1 MRSRII
7 GAAISLVTLASAASA
22 AVAETANPCN
32 CKPGGVSFLAGDQTD
47 KLLNDHKD
55 PASSM
60 PVPYLSRSVSSL
72 QATFTALNASEPVE
86 THPDL
91 AEQIFI
97 VDGGGKLQVGGTV
110 LDDKQIS
117 PSEKRGTSI
126 TGGRL
131 LHGDAPFF
139 SGHPRRNAALDHRAS
154 RGTSQST
161 CPSKKG
167 SNRVSGNPPDRPLV
181 SFRLGIS
188 IEGDVGQACVSEEE
202 VLETEPI
209 RDGVDPIGWEV
220 Q

>member
-126 TGGRL
+126 TGGL

-139 SGHPRRNAALDHRAS
+139 GGHPRRNAALDHRAS
-154 RGTSQST
+154 RGTSELPVPQRKEVT
-161 CPSKKG
+161 G
-167 SNRVSGNPPDRPLV
+167 SVGNPAQPTPSLFPAWDQHR
-181 SFRLGIS
+181 R
-188 IEGDVGQACVSEEE
+188 
-202 VLETEPI
+202 
-209 RDGVDPIGWEV
+209 
-220 Q
+220 